1 MKKTFRPSFAL
12 AAVFPAVMVPILL
25 PVLQTAG
32 LSDLP
37 KGLAAGVL
45 IGVSIVLIT
54 LAGKPRHAG
63 DSCPTPNSD
72 IPVS

>member
-1 MKKTFRPSFAL
+1 MRKTFRPSLAL

-32 LSDLP
+32 ISDLP

-45 IGVSIVLIT
+45 IGLSIVLIT
-54 LAGKPRHAG
+54 LAGKPRHGG
-63 DSCPTPNSD
+63 DSSPTSKSD

>member
-1 MKKTFRPSFAL
+1 MRKTFRPSLAL

-32 LSDLP
+32 ISDLP

-45 IGVSIVLIT
+45 IGLSIVLIT
-54 LAGKPRHAG
+54 LAGKPRHG
-63 DSCPTPNSD
+63 CDSCPTSKTD